1 MTQRQKSSYG
11 GIAQLG
17 GRLNGIQEVSGS
29 IPLISTKNHRFH
41 LESMVFLYF
50 FSLFCAGRFCLGQ
63 QMDNRPSQFLL
74 SYCGKEEVMA
84 SVKEEIITPDSPSP
98 GARLSFTPDIFQ
110 LLHVVD
116 GLLQGGCFCRKWVCS
131 NRCGYAILNIWEK
144 HLPCGAR
151 GEA

>member
-1 MTQRQKSSYG
+1 
-11 GIAQLG
+11 
-17 GRLNGIQEVSGS
+17 
-29 IPLISTKNHRFH
+29 

-50 FSLFCAGRFCLGQ
+50 SACFVLGVFTLDNKWTTDLLNFFFS
-63 QMDNRPSQFLL
+63 

-131 NRCGYAILNIWEK
+131 NCGGYAILNIWEK
-144 HLPCGAR
+144 HLPCGA
-151 GEA
+151 